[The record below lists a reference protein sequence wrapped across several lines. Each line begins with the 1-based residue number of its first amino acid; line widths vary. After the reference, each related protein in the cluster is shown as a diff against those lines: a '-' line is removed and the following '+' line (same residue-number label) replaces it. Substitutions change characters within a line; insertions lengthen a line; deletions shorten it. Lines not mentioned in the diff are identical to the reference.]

1 MMALEARRLG
11 LRVAVLDPDA
21 ASPAGAV
28 ADFRVVAKL
37 EDPAA
42 LRALGEASDV
52 VTFETEHVAAPALQQ
67 AEAFAPVR
75 PSPDGLARLQ
85 DRLSQRRFLQEL
97 GLAQTA
103 YAPVDDEASLER
115 AVEAIGV
122 PSVLKCRR
130 GGYDGLG
137 QARLGPG
144 TVPRA
149 AWRSLAD
156 APAVLEAFVP
166 FERELSIVL
175 ARDADGRIRE
185 YPVAENVHRRGILHT
200 TRVPATIDA
209 AIDANARAIGRRIAA
224 ALGHVGVLT
233 VELFALTDGALLVNE
248 IAPRVHNSGHFT
260 WGGCVTSQFEQH
272 LRAIC
277 GLPLGDP
284 ALLGPVVMLNLL
296 GDLWRHGEPDWVA
309 ALADDRVRLCLY
321 GKRDA
326 RAGRKMGHLLIFDDD
341 PTLARAERLHEQLG
355 APAPEALRRE
365 SDVREPVAC

>member
-1 MMALEARRLG
+1 MLALEARRIG

-21 ASPAGAV
+21 ACPAGVV
-28 ADFRVVAKL
+28 ADVRVVGKL
-37 EDPAA
+37 DDPAA
-42 LRALGEASDV
+42 LRELGEASDV
-52 VTFETEHVAAPALQQ
+52 LTFETEHVAAAALRG

-85 DRLSQRRFLQEL
+85 DRLSQRRFLQDL
-97 GLAQTA
+97 GVAQTA
-103 YAPVDDEASLER
+103 YAPVDDDASLQR

-122 PSVLKCRR
+122 PSILKSRR

-137 QARLGPG
+137 QARLAPG
-144 TVPRA
+144 TDPRA

-156 APAVLEAFVP
+156 APAVMEAFVT

-175 ARDADGRIRE
+175 ARDGDGRVRE

-200 TRVPATIDA
+200 TRVPA
-209 AIDANARAIGRRIAA
+209 AIDATTDAAARAIGRRIAD

-233 VELFALTDGALLVNE
+233 VELFALTDGTLLVNE

-284 ALLGPVVMLNLL
+284 ASLGPVVMLNLL
-296 GDLWRHGEPDWVA
+296 GDLWRDGEPDWAA
-309 ALADDRVRLCLY
+309 ALADDGVRLHLY

-326 RAGRKMGHLLIFDDD
+326 RPGRKMGHLLVFGDASA
-341 PTLARAERLHEQLG
+341 LARAERLHEQLG
-355 APAPEALRRE
+355 STAGDRRAG
-365 SDVREPVAC
+365 SAT